1 MIRRKNGQ
9 RRLGFNVRVEEDL
22 GGTAARIERS
32 LRELELPRGTTV
44 GISGKVEEARET
56 QRRLAVAIAVA
67 LLLVLLLLGA
77 ALGSARQVAVVVATL
92 PLAFAGG
99 LYALWLAGETWNAS
113 SIVGLIGLFGVAV
126 QNSLV
131 LIAQTREL
139 LARGEP
145 FEAALREASI
155 GRVRPKLM
163 TAGAAILG
171 LLPMLF
177 GFGGSELERPLALV
191 MVGGLVTSTLFT
203 LLVLPS
209 VYARFGRARSE

>member
-1 MIRRKNGQ
+1 
-9 RRLGFNVRVEEDL
+9 V
-22 GGTAARIERS
+22 
-32 LRELELPRGTTV
+32 
-44 GISGKVEEARET
+44 
-56 QRRLAVAIAVA
+56 
-67 LLLVLLLLGA
+67 
-77 ALGSARQVAVVVATL
+77 
-92 PLAFAGG
+92 AFAGG

-131 LIAQTREL
+131 LISQTRGL
-139 LARGEP
+139 VAAGEP
-145 FEAALREASI
+145 FDAALREAAI

-177 GFGGSELERPLALV
+177 GFAGSELERPLAIV

-203 LLVLPS
+203 LVVLPS
-209 VYARFGRARSE
+209 VYARFAR